1 MQAQPLSL
9 PPVPEPTY
17 GERLKNKVV
26 VITGAAQGI
35 GEAIVACFQAQ
46 QARLVIGDIQGEKV
60 EQVAAHWREHGAEI
74 YAQPVDITSKDQW
87 RALVDRQRAFD
98 LHPPKRIG
106 QPIEV
111 AMTAL
116 FLATDEAPFI
126 NATCLMI
133 DGTLALTMA
142 LSGLASAEE
151 VKIGFLV
158 KQAEEPW
165 FQTEWAFAEKAGKD
179 HGFTVIKI
187 AVPDGEKTLS
197 AIDTLAANGAKGF
210 VICPPDVSLGPAIM
224 AKAKLNNLK
233 VLAVDDRFVD
243 AKGKPM
249 EDVPYVGLDAYK
261 IGQKQ
266 GEAMATEAKHR
277 NWDWKDTYAVIN
289 TFDELETGKKRTDG
303 SVEGLKAA
311 GLPVDHILFTAQKT
325 LDVPGAMDSTNSALV
340 KLPSGAKNLLIGGMN
355 DSTVLGG
362 VRATESAGFKA
373 TNVIGVG
380 INGTDAIEELKKSDT
395 GFYGSMLLSPDA
407 SGYKTATSMFDLPSS
422 PHWIT

>member
-1 MQAQPLSL
+1 
-9 PPVPEPTY
+9 
-17 GERLKNKVV
+17 
-26 VITGAAQGI
+26 
-35 GEAIVACFQAQ
+35 
-46 QARLVIGDIQGEKV
+46 
-60 EQVAAHWREHGAEI
+60 
-74 YAQPVDITSKDQW
+74 
-87 RALVDRQRAFD
+87 
-98 LHPPKRIG
+98 
-106 QPIEV
+106 
-111 AMTAL
+111 
-116 FLATDEAPFI
+116 
-126 NATCLMI
+126 
-133 DGTLALTMA
+133 
-142 LSGLASAEE
+142 
-151 VKIGFLV
+151 
-158 KQAEEPW
+158 
-165 FQTEWAFAEKAGKD
+165 
-179 HGFTVIKI
+179 
-187 AVPDGEKTLS
+187 TLS

-407 SGYKTATSMFDLPSS
+407 SGYKTATSMFEWVTKGTEPAKFTALDNVTL
-422 PHWIT
+422 ITRANFKEELSKIGLWK